1 MENGGE
7 IETSRPVLISSAM
20 QLFTIIHLSKNLP
33 TILAVATKTI
43 TSLLEVVFLYIQKLQ
58 TIDQLNL

>member
-20 QLFTIIHLSKNLP
+20 QLFTIIHLNKNLP

-43 TSLLEVVFLYIQKLQ
+43 TSLLEVVFFVHS
-58 TIDQLNL
+58 